1 MGVLDRLA
9 VDYDN
14 ISYSLKGVYMMEF
27 LANKYEKTSE
37 CISIWIKEIENFGY
51 RSFAYDSEAL
61 DHLANDNTKVNTIID
76 ISEEDAFVVQDPFCV
91 IDESNVVRYERED
104 ALAGNA
110 GVKGDC
116 SVFLKCGYELN
127 GSWRKG
133 KRHGAGLI
141 CGPALEAK
149 GIKVIW
155 GKYVGGLLA
164 GKAKVSLLNVD
175 CTLEGEFVNGR
186 LHGPVRGVTS
196 KGRLAWAGL
205 FKAGKSYGASWR
217 GLDGGGFLYGS
228 IGPNGQFTGN
238 KNAYIYPDMTTAFYG
253 HFHDGRVIEAQ
264 PVEVRETYLDKTG
277 TILK

>member
-1 MGVLDRLA
+1 
-9 VDYDN
+9 
-14 ISYSLKGVYMMEF
+14 MMEF

-61 DHLANDNTKVNTIID
+61 DHLANDNSKVNTIID

-104 ALAGNA
+104 DLDDNA

-155 GKYVGGLLA
+155 GKYVGKDVL
-164 GKAKVSLLNVD
+164 
-175 CTLEGEFVNGR
+175 TLRPGWGTPPIFGSN
-186 LHGPVRGVTS
+186 
-196 KGRLAWAGL
+196 L
-205 FKAGKSYGASWR
+205 FKSRVGSPQLLQQK
-217 GLDGGGFLYGS
+217 GL
-228 IGPNGQFTGN
+228 
-238 KNAYIYPDMTTAFYG
+238 K
-253 HFHDGRVIEAQ
+253 
-264 PVEVRETYLDKTG
+264 
-277 TILK
+277 

>member
-1 MGVLDRLA
+1 
-9 VDYDN
+9 
-14 ISYSLKGVYMMEF
+14 MMEF

-61 DHLANDNTKVNTIID
+61 DHLANDNSKVNTIID

-104 ALAGNA
+104 DLDDNA

-155 GKYVGGLLA
+155 GKYVGKDILII
-164 GKAKVSLLNVD
+164 
-175 CTLEGEFVNGR
+175 R
-186 LHGPVRGVTS
+186 PRGPHS
-196 KGRLAWAGL
+196 PSHIW
-205 FKAGKSYGASWR
+205 
-217 GLDGGGFLYGS
+217 
-228 IGPNGQFTGN
+228 
-238 KNAYIYPDMTTAFYG
+238 
-253 HFHDGRVIEAQ
+253 
-264 PVEVRETYLDKTG
+264 
-277 TILK
+277 LKLTQK